1 MGKQL
6 IIIGAAGTFSL
17 HRIHELATALNLAGL
32 QIHHA
37 SVRYNGENH
46 FTHGTQ
52 AELEESLRENC
63 VKLEIAPTA
72 AALPE
77 GTQPPEGITLEV
89 VNTNVLETLKI
100 LRRFESYE
108 KKSDK
113 DKAPKGKK
121 GGAEV
126 KPEVPQEQPPQEP
139 STTGDEKEK
148 APAAP
153 PTEGPGNTPPPES
166 APPAE
171 PPTPSEG

>member
-17 HRIHELATALNLAGL
+17 DRIHEIAAALNRAGL

-37 SVRYNGENH
+37 SVRYNGETH

-89 VNTNVLETLKI
+89 VNNNVLETIKI

-113 DKAPKGKK
+113 DKAPKGGKK
-121 GGAEV
+121 GDAEV
-126 KPEVPQEQPPQEP
+126 KSEIGLQPQEP
-139 STTGDEKEK
+139 STPEKEE
-148 APAAP
+148 AP
-153 PTEGPGNTPPPES
+153 PPSEG
-166 APPAE
+166 APTAE
-171 PPTPSEG
+171 PPAPSEG